1 MPRITR
7 AALRSQEG
15 QEEAIN
21 AASVPLPSTPKLK
34 GRAPLGETSG
44 NSVAAPTNV
53 NTPEES
59 VAAAKKGP
67 GKGKKRN
74 ATKKA
79 IKPKNIET
87 EEFVVEVIEDD
98 KQSQTSSAAE
108 EACKNLMEENSGVSL
123 SFVLHDYGWR

>member
-15 QEEAIN
+15 QEEAVN

-44 NSVAAPTNV
+44 NSVAASHNI

-59 VAAAKKGP
+59 MAAAKKGP
-67 GKGKKRN
+67 GKGKKQN

-79 IKPKNIET
+79 SKPNKIQS
-87 EEFVVEVIEDD
+87 EEPIVEVIEDD

-108 EACKNLMEENSGVSL
+108 EACRSLLEENSGVFPP
-123 SFVLHDYGWR
+123 FVLHDYDLR